1 MNNNGLKDLSLA
13 ELQERLEAEKTQLT
27 KLRINHAVS
36 PVENPSLIRK
46 ALKGIAR
53 INTEIR
59 FRQLCSKDSA
69 NK

>member
-1 MNNNGLKDLSLA
+1 MKNNGLKDLSVA

-36 PVENPSLIRK
+36 PVENTSLIRK
-46 ALKGIAR
+46 ARKGIAR

-59 FRQLCSKDSA
+59 LRQLCSKNSA